1 MTFAPTAPSSR
12 HRGSRSRQAGSA
24 YLAALLALVV
34 LSAIGLSVALVT
46 QTEMQ
51 IGGNERTLQRV
62 FYAADAGLSASTAR
76 ALVEADYRGRTVT
89 ISDPES
95 PAGFDL
101 RHEIESSAFYPILDG
116 PCNLCSINRAG
127 TYEAEAYRRYNNAV
141 TVAGRRVG
149 GDGTLRFA
157 ERTLSSMIEVQPWRM
172 GTEAYLVIDDPSEL
186 KRIKF

>member
-1 MTFAPTAPSSR
+1 MTFAASPPDRARRRDAGGP
-12 HRGSRSRQAGSA
+12 AGSA

-34 LSAIGLSVALVT
+34 LSAIGLSVAMVT

-76 ALVEADYRGRTVT
+76 ALVEADYRSRTITV
-89 ISDPES
+89 SDPES
-95 PAGFDL
+95 PTGFDM
-101 RHEIESSAFYPILDG
+101 RHEIDSSAFYPILDG

-141 TVAGRRVG
+141 TVSGRRVA
-149 GDGTLRFA
+149 GDGSIRFA

-172 GTEAYLVIDDPSEL
+172 GTEAYLVIDEPSEL